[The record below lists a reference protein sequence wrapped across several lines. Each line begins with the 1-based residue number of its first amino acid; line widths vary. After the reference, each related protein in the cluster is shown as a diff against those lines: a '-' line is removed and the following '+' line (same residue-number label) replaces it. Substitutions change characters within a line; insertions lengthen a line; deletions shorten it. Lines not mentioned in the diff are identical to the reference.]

1 MNRTRGVFLL
11 LGGTVCLSTI
21 PIVSKLV
28 LEEVPHV
35 HFTAWWMLS
44 ASVWAAI
51 WAFGFK
57 GAEARNAIVHAWPRI
72 ILAGVFSTGYAFFYF
87 AGLSRLNPAVATF
100 LVNSRM
106 VWAIAI
112 GMIFLGE
119 RYSRGQIVSM
129 LIIAAGVIVVYIDA
143 PPGGEIIG
151 MLLVILSAISFVLM
165 STVAKGTVRS
175 YGVPAVLLGRFVFP
189 TLALMPVSLAAG
201 SIIPY
206 LTTRSLLLLVGG
218 SFIGPFFS
226 FLLIFTALRYL
237 DVGIHTI
244 FHTLNIVLTTTLT
257 YFVFGTIPA
266 ANRMA
271 GGAMVLLGIA
281 LLGLISI
288 RKGRREAEER
298 TPGAQASSAADAAD

>member
-1 MNRTRGVFLL
+1 VVVNKTRGVFLL

-28 LEEVPHV
+28 LEEIPHV

-44 ASVWAAI
+44 AGVWAAI

-57 GAEARNAIVHAWPRI
+57 GEEARNAIVNAWPRI
-72 ILAGVFSTGYAFFYF
+72 ILTGVFSTGYAFFYF

-119 RYSRGQIVSM
+119 RYSAGQIVAM
-129 LIIAAGVIVVYIDA
+129 LIVASGVVVVYIDA
-143 PPGGEIIG
+143 PPGGEIVG
-151 MLLVILSAISFVLM
+151 MILVILSAISFVLM
-165 STVAKGTVRS
+165 STVAKSTVRS
-175 YGVPAVLLGRFVFP
+175 FGVPAVLLGRFVFP
-189 TLALMPVSLAAG
+189 TLALLPVSLAAG
-201 SIIPY
+201 SILPY
-206 LTTRSLLLLVGG
+206 LTTRTLILIVGG

-237 DVGIHTI
+237 DVGVHTI
-244 FHTLNIVLTTTLT
+244 FHTLNIVLTTALT

-281 LLGLISI
+281 ILGFLSI
-288 RKGRREAEER
+288 RAGRGKAAP
-298 TPGAQASSAADAAD
+298 TPEPEPSSAAD